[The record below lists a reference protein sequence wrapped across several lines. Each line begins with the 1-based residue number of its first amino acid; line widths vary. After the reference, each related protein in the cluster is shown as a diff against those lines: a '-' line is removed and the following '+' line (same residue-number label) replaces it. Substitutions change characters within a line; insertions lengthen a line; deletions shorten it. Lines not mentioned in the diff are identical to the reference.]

1 MDPLCSLSH
10 LADSA
15 RLGNRLAEDAFAQE
29 AWRRSVRIAEDRL
42 RGNRLRR
49 YIDPEDIAQIVVLR
63 VCTRILRKAGR
74 SPIGNWN
81 AMLRMLTEHAIV
93 DAARSL
99 RKELTSLHSISNSRS
114 EAADCACH
122 LAERSE
128 ASRWEEV
135 EQRCREIESRLPSHF
150 QKVWCMRREGISWS
164 EIGATHGCNGH
175 ALRVRFNAW
184 LRKVATKKSEGARR

>member
-1 MDPLCSLSH
+1 MDPLCPLSH

-49 YIDPEDIAQIVVLR
+49 FIDPEDIAQNVVLT
-63 VCTRILRKAGR
+63 VCTRILRKAGQ

-99 RKELTSLHSISNSRS
+99 GKELTRVHSMSSCQP
-114 EAADCACH
+114 ETVDCVCNV
-122 LAERSE
+122 AERSG
-128 ASRWEEV
+128 ASRWEDV
-135 EQRCREIESRLPSHF
+135 EQRCQEIESRLPTDF